1 METSQT
7 QVGNASVFALK
18 GRLDSKTSEAFE
30 QQLLE
35 AVKTGP
41 QKVLLDFSQL
51 DYISSAGLRVLL
63 LATRALQEKEGKM
76 ALCGLKPGLK
86 NVFDIAGFSQFF
98 PLYASLEEATTQ
110 FVKQ

>member
-1 METSQT
+1 MEISQSRI
-7 QVGNASVFALK
+7 GSAAVFALK

-30 QQLLE
+30 QQLL
-35 AVKTGP
+35 AAIKTGP

-63 LATRALQEKEGKM
+63 LAMRALQEKQGKL
-76 ALCGLKPGLK
+76 ALCALKPALK

-98 PLYASLEEATTQ
+98 PLYASLEEATAQ
-110 FVKQ
+110 FAK